1 MAIVDFEVT
10 PREWDEL
17 AALTTEEMTLR
28 VSVWPDSLTIDNG
41 DSIIIEFW
49 AKDVV
54 S

>member
-10 PREWDEL
+10 PEQWDEL

-41 DSIIIEFW
+41 NSVLIEFW
-49 AKDVV
+49 CQEG
-54 S
+54 